1 MLWKG
6 NRKGGLEEGSKGGK
20 EDAEGTRH
28 RARISTQKK
37 KHWKLDQGI
46 GDGINEITGRWINKK
61 DQKRSRIRKK
71 RTKRRE
77 LRFSQ
82 D

>member
-37 KHWKLDQGI
+37 KALEIGPGHW
-46 GDGINEITGRWINKK
+46 
-61 DQKRSRIRKK
+61 
-71 RTKRRE
+71 
-77 LRFSQ
+77 
-82 D
+82 